1 MRNNKQRCR
10 VCGTWSN
17 QLHHPS
23 CPIGKNESQYTDEF
37 EEQPEEMF
45 VVNEEMLQW
54 ISHAIAIAGAQYTE
68 YVHGKN
74 EDKILTERV
83 EQFQQDYLELSDFG
97 ESLYNV
103 GLILTV
109 EDMLYLMKYPDKY
122 SQYYLLWLELSRPI
136 NEKSETF
143 NLFRKE
149 VWERKQVGKQT
160 ENTGD

>member
-1 MRNNKQRCR
+1 MRENKQRCR

-23 CPIGKNESQYTDEF
+23 WHIVQNETEYTD
-37 EEQPEEMF
+37 EQPEEMF
-45 VVNEEMLQW
+45 IVNEDMLQW

-68 YVHGKN
+68 YVHGKT

-136 NEKSETF
+136 NQKDETF
-143 NLFRKE
+143 ELFKKE
-149 VWERKQVGKQT
+149 VWERKQVGKQAK
-160 ENTGD
+160 NTGN

>member
-1 MRNNKQRCR
+1 MRDKKERCR

-23 CPIGKNESQYTDEF
+23 CPIGQNNDIYTG
-37 EEQPEEMF
+37 EEEVEEMF
-45 VVNEEMLQW
+45 VVNEDMLQW

-68 YVHGKN
+68 YMHGKN

-83 EQFQQDYLELSDFG
+83 EQFQKDYLELSDFG

-103 GLILTV
+103 GLILTA

-136 NEKSETF
+136 KEEDETF
-143 NLFRKE
+143 ELYKKE

>member
-1 MRNNKQRCR
+1 MRDKKERCR

-23 CPIGKNESQYTDEF
+23 CPIGQNNDTYTG
-37 EEQPEEMF
+37 EEEVEEMF
-45 VVNEEMLQW
+45 VVNEDMLQW

-68 YVHGKN
+68 YMHGKN

-83 EQFQQDYLELSDFG
+83 EQFQKDYLELSDFG

-103 GLILTV
+103 GLILTA

-136 NEKSETF
+136 KEEDETF
-143 NLFRKE
+143 ELYKKE

-160 ENTGD
+160 EDTGN

>member
-1 MRNNKQRCR
+1 MRENKQRCR

-23 CPIGKNESQYTDEF
+23 CPIGQNETEYTD
-37 EEQPEEMF
+37 EQPEEMF
-45 VVNEEMLQW
+45 IVNEDMLQW

-68 YVHGKN
+68 YVHGKT

-136 NEKSETF
+136 NQKDETF
-143 NLFRKE
+143 ELFKKE
-149 VWERKQVGKQT
+149 VWERKQVGKQAK
-160 ENTGD
+160 NTGN